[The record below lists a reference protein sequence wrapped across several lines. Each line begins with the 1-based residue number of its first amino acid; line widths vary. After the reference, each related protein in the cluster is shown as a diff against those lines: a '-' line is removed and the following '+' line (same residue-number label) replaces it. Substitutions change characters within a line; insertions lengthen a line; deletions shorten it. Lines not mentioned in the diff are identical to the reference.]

1 MTHLVGEDVKPSTDG
16 SIKYFVQNRIWHV
29 DLNTLCDL
37 SRSRSE
43 AKLALM
49 AARWERPLAIIAHV
63 RQDPEDEIST
73 SYFLEE
79 VVHEF
84 LNIQS

>member
-1 MTHLVGEDVKPSTDG
+1 
-16 SIKYFVQNRIWHV
+16 V
-29 DLNTLCDL
+29 DLNTLCDF
-37 SRSRSE
+37 SRSSSE

-63 RQDPEDEIST
+63 RQDPEDEVST
-73 SYFLEE
+73 PSFLEG

-84 LNIQS
+84 LNI